1 MVCGPETQ
9 ALSLTLKVLS
19 PLSDSILAKKTVI
32 VLDDRVTIADLGV
45 QLVTGLCLALQPQR
59 ADKRAIGSAVA
70 AQGVLQAPKQ
80 VTFQHPL
87 VLVNWDP
94 FSHIQPRRSA
104 DHSWLG
110 LVTPEASRCLFPTL
124 ACSEKSAQ

>member
-1 MVCGPETQ
+1 MVCGAETQ

-19 PLSDSILAKKTVI
+19 PLSDSILAEKTVI

-94 FSHIQPRRSA
+94 FSHI
-104 DHSWLG
+104 
-110 LVTPEASRCLFPTL
+110 
-124 ACSEKSAQ
+124 